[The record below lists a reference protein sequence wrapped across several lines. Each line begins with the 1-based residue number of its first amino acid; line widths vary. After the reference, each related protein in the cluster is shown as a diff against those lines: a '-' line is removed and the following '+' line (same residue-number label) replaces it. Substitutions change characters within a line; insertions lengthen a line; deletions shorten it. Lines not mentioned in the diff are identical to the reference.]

1 MEFTRR
7 QVLASGAGAF
17 AGFALKNRFDVLF
30 AQEPRPLPRSAM
42 SMIVLWMDG
51 GPSQID
57 TFDPRPDRPT
67 GGEFKAIPTSA
78 KAIRFSELLPNTA
91 RYANHM
97 SILRAVSSK
106 EQDHNR
112 GNYLLH
118 TGYRQSGMVVHP
130 SLGSIVSCEKGGT
143 AGTPGY
149 VSIKSSVSLL
159 PGRELGPGFLGPAH
173 APYVIPDPLRPD
185 RTLKALDDSVRERL
199 RLLGDLNREF
209 RSAHS
214 GENIDKRKTFMGLAR
229 RLKDSPF
236 AKALD
241 LRDESPETLRA
252 YLGTNEGEAT
262 SRYGVAAP
270 NTGFGYGCLVA
281 RRLVE
286 SGVRFVE
293 VNLGGWDT
301 HANNFDQTA
310 NLCRILDPAM
320 GALYGDLRRRGL
332 LESTV
337 IVWMGEFG
345 RTPKINGNKGRDH
358 WPNGF
363 TVVVGGGGVKGGRI
377 IGELDPDGME
387 IKKGEIRVQDLF
399 ATLCVLMGI
408 DPAKRFQSHTTGLVR
423 LTDHGV
429 PVRDVYR

>member
-1 MEFTRR
+1 MGLTRR
-7 QVLASGAGAF
+7 HMLASGAGAF

-30 AQEPRPLPRSAM
+30 SQEPRPLPGSAM

-57 TFDPRPDRPT
+57 TFDPRPGRPT
-67 GGEFKAIPTSA
+67 GGEFGAIPTSA
-78 KAIRFSELLPNTA
+78 KRVRFSELLPNA
-91 RYANHM
+91 AKYANHM
-97 SILRAVSSK
+97 SILRAVTSG

-112 GNYLLH
+112 GSYLLH
-118 TGYRQSGMVVHP
+118 TGYRPSGMVVHP
-130 SLGSIVSCEKGGT
+130 SLGSIVSCEKGRTG
-143 AGTPGY
+143 GTPGY
-149 VSIKSSVSLL
+149 VSIKSSVRLL
-159 PGRELGPGFLGPAH
+159 AGREQGAGFLGPAH
-173 APYVIPDPLRPD
+173 APYVVPDPLRPD

-199 RLLGDLNREF
+199 GLLRDLNEEF
-209 RSAHS
+209 RAGRT

-241 LRDESPETLRA
+241 LRDESQETLRA
-252 YLGTNEGEAT
+252 YLGDNEGKTTA
-262 SRYGVAAP
+262 SYGGAVP
-270 NTGFGYGCLVA
+270 DTGFGYGCLVA

-301 HANNFDQTA
+301 HADNFNRTA
-310 NLCRILDPAM
+310 RLCRILDPAM

-337 IVWMGEFG
+337 VVWMGEFG
-345 RTPKINGNKGRDH
+345 RTPRINGNRGRDH

-363 TVVVGGGGVKGGRI
+363 TVVVGGGGAKGGRI
-377 IGELDPDGME
+377 IGELDPDGKE
-387 IKKGEIRVQDLF
+387 IKKDPVRVQDLF